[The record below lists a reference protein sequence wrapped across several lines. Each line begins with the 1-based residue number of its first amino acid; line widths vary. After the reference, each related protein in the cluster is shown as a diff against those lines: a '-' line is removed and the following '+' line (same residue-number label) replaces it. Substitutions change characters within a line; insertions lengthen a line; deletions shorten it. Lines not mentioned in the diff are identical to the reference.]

1 MKKQTLFLIG
11 MAAAVVTLTGCS
23 SNEEGSQVVRKMR
36 TLTITQTSAQQKS
49 ILVDQGENGL
59 NATWEMG
66 DQMTVYNQSY
76 PAAGYAIVKAS
87 ASTKNTNFVGKVD
100 CQAGDVLRLFYPKV
114 SESGSVTDAT
124 NNGTLTLDISN
135 QKGTL
140 EDIQQHFDFNYGQ
153 ATVTAVD
160 EETATANA
168 GTTENLMAICKFTF
182 KSEGSYLKKISSV
195 KISGVPTTATFTLS
209 ASNTPALTPATTAS
223 TINISADGMDNAVY
237 VALFPGETTPTFTLT
252 AGESTYEGTLTASTL
267 KAGKFYNSVVVEATK
282 TGDAPKDYIEVC
294 GIKWAKGNLQY
305 NSVEGG
311 DEGFQENWRIAPTQ
325 WSNFGE
331 SYDWD
336 KYREH
341 FLKFKITQDEKY
353 YLFYLSS
360 VFRDYYGDL
369 YYSPSETTTAY
380 SSSTFSKTS
389 RFEDANRGDLAFWA
403 SKGKYRLPSYTEA
416 NRLYTQA
423 SWRYGTYTVDGK
435 TIYGLLLYE
444 AEGERVAPDK
454 IYENEIE
461 QFTESDIASGLFLPQ
476 IGTYYLAGQN
486 YTDLTYRIRPTIYDE
501 GYISHALIS
510 FGNRVNSSGNYYS
523 EVKQYSIPSGPTNS
537 SNSSSKRFYE
547 YFPIRPVLNE

>member
-23 SNEEGSQVVRKMR
+23 SNEGSEQVTRKSR
-36 TLTITQTSAQQKS
+36 TLTITQSAVQQKS

-76 PAAGYAIVKAS
+76 PAAGYATVKAS

-100 CQAGDVLRLFYPKV
+100 CQASDVLRLFYPKV

-252 AGESTYEGTLTASTL
+252 AGESTYEGTLPASTL
-267 KAGKFYNSVVVEATK
+267 KAGKFYNSVVVETTK

-294 GIKWAKGNLQY
+294 GIKWAKGNLLY
-305 NSVEGG
+305 DAVNGG
-311 DEGFQENWRIAPTQ
+311 QEGFQENWRISKEPWDYYNSSEGNQ
-325 WSNFGE
+325 RDVFNFGVIDLSVTNE
-331 SYDWD
+331 LHRIGDHAAQMYIS
-336 KYREH
+336 EGGSN
-341 FLKFKITQDEKY
+341 TQNYNLAK
-353 YLFYLSS
+353 
-360 VFRDYYGDL
+360 YGDV
-369 YYSPSETTTAY
+369 
-380 SSSTFSKTS
+380 
-389 RFEDANRGDLAFWA
+389 AFWA
-403 SKGKYRLPSYTEA
+403 SFGKYRSPRYRDLAILVNDASRQYGYFTKD
-416 NRLYTQA
+416 NTKYYGWLYTTPQGDVPVVNNEEKEFNREELNKGFFLRKA
-423 SWRYGTYTVDGK
+423 TGKQTYLTSESYSNGNGARTKRIFDCSYSSTLSFSTDVPS
-435 TIYGLLLYE
+435 TIT
-444 AEGERVAPDK
+444 R
-454 IYENEIE
+454 
-461 QFTESDIASGLFLPQ
+461 
-476 IGTYYLAGQN
+476 
-486 YTDLTYRIRPTIYDE
+486 
-501 GYISHALIS
+501 GY
-510 FGNRVNSSGNYYS
+510 
-523 EVKQYSIPSGPTNS
+523 
-537 SNSSSKRFYE
+537 
-547 YFPIRPVLNE
+547 IRPVLNE